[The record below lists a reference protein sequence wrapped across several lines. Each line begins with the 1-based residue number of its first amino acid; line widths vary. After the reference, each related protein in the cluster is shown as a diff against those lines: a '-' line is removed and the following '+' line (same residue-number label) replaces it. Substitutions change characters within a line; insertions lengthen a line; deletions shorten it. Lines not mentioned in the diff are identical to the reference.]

1 MKSSVLTLCS
11 FIVAS
16 SAAFAAPISF
26 DFKDPK
32 GVNTIQFKLDAPL
45 EQIAGTTNGITG
57 TVTFDP
63 AAPEATAGTIVVD
76 AKSLTVP
83 NKMMSDH
90 IQGERWL
97 DTAKNDKIT
106 FEIAGLTNVK
116 KSGTA
121 VTADAKGKLTLKGV
135 TKEILVPVK
144 LTHLEG
150 AFGKRINKPD
160 VKGDLLVV
168 RGDFTVLR
176 SDFGINSGNMED
188 KVSNEIALSLALAGG
203 APQS

>member
-1 MKSSVLTLCS
+1 MNKPLLLSLL
-11 FIVAS
+11 
-16 SAAFAAPISF
+16 AFTTAGAIAAPTSF

-57 TVTFDP
+57 TVLFDP
-63 AAPEATAGTIVVD
+63 AAPETLSGTIAVD

-83 NKMMSDH
+83 NKTMSEH

-97 DTAKNDKIT
+97 DTAKNDKIL
-106 FEIAGLTNVK
+106 FELTGLSDLKATGTNY
-116 KSGTA
+116 SGT
-121 VTADAKGKLTLKGV
+121 AKGKLTLKGV
-135 TKEILVPVK
+135 TKDIAVPVK
-144 LTHLEG
+144 LSYLEG

-160 VKGDLLVV
+160 AKGDLLVV

-176 SDFGINSGNMED
+176 SDFGINPGNMED
-188 KVSNEIALSLALAGG
+188 KVSNEIALSLALAGS
-203 APQS
+203 APKS

>member
-1 MKSSVLTLCS
+1 MNKSLLLILAS
-11 FIVAS
+11 FTAG
-16 SAAFAAPISF
+16 AFAAPISF

-45 EQIAGTTNGITG
+45 EQIAGTTNGISG

-63 AAPEATAGTIVVD
+63 AAPEATAGTILVD

-83 NKMMSDH
+83 NKMMSEH

-106 FEIAGLTNVK
+106 FELAGLSDVK
-116 KSGTA
+116 ASGANYTA
-121 VTADAKGKLTLKGV
+121 TAKGKLTLKGV
-135 TKEILVPVK
+135 TKEISVPVK
-144 LTHLEG
+144 LSYLEG
-150 AFGKRINKPD
+150 AFGQRINKPEL
-160 VKGDLLVV
+160 KGDLLVV
-168 RGDFTVLR
+168 RGNFTVLR
-176 SDFGINSGNMED
+176 TDFGINPGNMED
-188 KVSNEIALSLALAGG
+188 KVSNEISLSLALAGG

>member
-1 MKSSVLTLCS
+1 MNKKLLLPLLAFTT
-11 FIVAS
+11 AS
-16 SAAFAAPISF
+16 AFAAPTSF

-57 TVTFDP
+57 TVSFDP

-106 FEIAGLTNVK
+106 FQLDGLTDVK
-116 KSGTA
+116 AAGANYSAT
-121 VTADAKGKLTLKGV
+121 AKGKLTLRGV
-135 TKEILVPVK
+135 TKDIAVPVK
-144 LTHLEG
+144 LSYLEG

-160 VKGDLLVV
+160 AKGDLLVV

-176 SDFGINSGNMED
+176 TDFGINPGNMED
-188 KVSNEIALSLALAGG
+188 KVSNEIALSLALAGS
-203 APQS
+203 APKS

>member
-1 MKSSVLTLCS
+1 MNKSLLVS
-11 FIVAS
+11 FLSLGFAGVTI
-16 SAAFAAPISF
+16 AAPISF

-57 TVTFDP
+57 KVAFDP
-63 AAPEATAGTIVVD
+63 AAPEATAGSIVID

-83 NKMMSDH
+83 NKTMSEH

-97 DTAKNDKIT
+97 DTAKSETIT
-106 FEIAGLTNVK
+106 FEITSLSNVK
-116 KSGTA
+116 ANGT
-121 VTADAKGKLTLKGV
+121 TYTGDANGKLTLKGV
-135 TKEILVPVK
+135 TKDIIVPVK
-144 LTHLEG
+144 LSYLAG
-150 AFGKRINKPD
+150 AFGKRINKPEA
-160 VKGDLLVV
+160 KGDLLVV

-176 SDFGINSGNMED
+176 TDFGINPGNMED
-188 KVSNEIALSLALAGG
+188 KVSNEIALSLALAGS